1 MCARLTRDSST
12 QRAGNSIRIGG
23 DWLNPLRF
31 FILAFAASI
40 VVYWP
45 SLDGQ
50 KLFDDELMLSEDAQ
64 TQTIIETFSSL
75 NWLRPETR
83 PLIHLTFNL
92 ETLAFGNVMF
102 PHRVGNL
109 LVHALAATTLFGL
122 VRRSHQLIP
131 GQQHAIASVL
141 ENRLAV
147 AVSLIWFLHPLQ
159 ASAVAYI
166 AQRCESLMGLFFFL
180 YLRCIVEL
188 VATRRQVWIIAG
200 IAAFGLGLLS
210 KTIMV
215 TAPLIGLLLDRGFF
229 AASWSIVFRRQ
240 IRLMIVPLA
249 GSVVA
254 IGQLFPSITK
264 GTANVGFGGDA
275 PPLGFYL
282 AAQAKVLWLY
292 ALQCIWPHWL
302 SVDHGIR
309 PPQYVSDN
317 IGWILATTLFLI
329 AAIVLC
335 WRQRWSEGFFT
346 LAPLCVLATTSSII
360 PTADLWVD
368 HRMYVPLASIVT
380 ALLLAL
386 QKVLMRLHGPLQS
399 TRIFTIVAGAIC
411 VLLATRTWI
420 RAGDYGSAT
429 RIWTSAI
436 AENPDNDR
444 AIQNLIDATRKE
456 APTSPIMPVL
466 YQALKTA
473 ESNGIVPTVVLG
485 RMGEQFAQE
494 GESAKAIKV
503 LSEAIGLDDR
513 HFFNGYRDA
522 RRNTERFGMQINLGL
537 ALASQGNL
545 IAALEQINRAFPHS
559 DSADAR
565 ALCGSLA
572 MQCGQISEA
581 RLHFLRALE
590 LRPGWKD
597 VEADLE
603 RLSQLP

>member
-1 MCARLTRDSST
+1 MCASLTRDSDT
-12 QRAGNSIRIGG
+12 QRVGHSIRTR
-23 DWLNPLRF
+23 DSWLASVTI
-31 FILAFAASI
+31 FIVTFVVGI

-45 SLDGQ
+45 SLNGP
-50 KLFDDELMLSEDAQ
+50 KLFDDDLMLSDEAQ
-64 TQTIIETFSSL
+64 TQTVFETFSSL

-83 PLIHLTFNL
+83 PLIHVTFDL
-92 ETLAFGNVMF
+92 ETLAFGNVILA
-102 PHRVGNL
+102 HRVGNL
-109 LVHALAATTLFGL
+109 VIHALAALTLFGL
-122 VRRSHQLIP
+122 VRRTQQLIHC
-131 GQQHAIASVL
+131 QQQANASVV
-141 ENRLAV
+141 EDRLAV

-159 ASAVAYI
+159 TSAVAYI

-200 IAAFGLGLLS
+200 IAVFGLGLLS
-210 KTIMV
+210 KTIIV
-215 TAPLIGLLLDRGFF
+215 TAPLVGLLLDRGFF
-229 AASWSIVFRRQ
+229 SASWRIVFRRQ
-240 IRLMIVPLA
+240 IRLMIVPLT
-249 GSVVA
+249 GSVIA
-254 IGQLFPSITK
+254 IGQLLPSISK

-275 PPLGFYL
+275 PPVGYYL

-292 ALQCIWPHWL
+292 ALQCLWPHWL

-317 IGWILATTLFLI
+317 IGWILATTLYLFV
-329 AAIVLC
+329 AMVLC
-335 WRQRWSEGFFT
+335 WQQKWRAGFFT
-346 LAPLCVLATTSSII
+346 VAPLCVLATTSSVI

-380 ALLLAL
+380 ALLFGL
-386 QKVLMRLHGPLQS
+386 QTVLLRLHGPLES
-399 TRIFTIVAGAIC
+399 KRIFTIVVGAVC
-411 VLLATRTWI
+411 VLLATRTWV

-429 RIWTSAI
+429 RIWSSAI

-456 APTSPIMPVL
+456 APASSIMPVL
-466 YQALKTA
+466 NQALKTA

-513 HFFNGYRDA
+513 YFFNGYRDA
-522 RRNTERFGMQINLGL
+522 RRNTERFGMHINQGL
-537 ALASQGNL
+537 ALASEGNL
-545 IAALEQINRAFPHS
+545 TAALEQINRAFRHS

-572 MQCGQISEA
+572 MQSGQMPEA
-581 RLHFLRALE
+581 RLHFQRALE